1 MVVSKPFRAQGGS
14 TMRKAL
20 LSIACV
26 ALLLQGCAAVQ
37 VQRAKD
43 LSTAAVRFSD
53 TTLIV
58 IDAAV
63 DAAINAD
70 SQAAVRGVRPAITEE
85 AQEQRKQ
92 RLEVLNAGL
101 ADTVV
106 LYQSTKSQIHAVK
119 AYFVALQDLANGSP
133 AEQIEASVKTLGER
147 VNGLSTALEGGASA
161 AKSKLSP
168 AKIDA
173 IAGLAGKVAEQVHGA
188 KLASALRRDAPII
201 GKALALQERVLAA
214 AGDDIRHELNQINN
228 VFFIDQV
235 ERPYLLGTPGSSWPD
250 DRRRYLKARALNE
263 TQAVVASATVA
274 AGQMQAVWER
284 ILAGSFSAS
293 EINVVLRETED
304 LLDAVAAFKAA
315 K

>member
-1 MVVSKPFRAQGGS
+1 
-14 TMRKAL
+14 MRETL
-20 LSIACV
+20 LPIVLV
-26 ALLLQGCAAVQ
+26 AILLQGCAAVQ

-53 TTLIV
+53 TTLVV

-70 SQAAVRGVRPAITEE
+70 SQAQVRAARPATTEE
-85 AQEQRKQ
+85 AQARRKQ
-92 RLEVLNAGL
+92 QLETLNVDL
-101 ADTVV
+101 AETVV
-106 LYQSTKSQIHAVK
+106 LYQSTKSQVNTLK

-133 AEQIEASVKTLGER
+133 AEQVEASVKTLGER
-147 VNGLSTALEGGASA
+147 VNGLSAALEGSAST
-161 AKSKLSP
+161 AKPRLST
-168 AKIDA
+168 AKVDA
-173 IAGLAGKVAEQVHGA
+173 IAGLAGKVAEQVHGS

-201 GKALALQERVLAA
+201 GKALALQERVLVT
-214 AGDDIRHELNQINN
+214 AGDDIRNELNQINN
-228 VFFIDQV
+228 IFFVDKV
-235 ERPYLLGTPGSSWPD
+235 ERPYILGTPGSSWPD
-250 DRRRYLKARALNE
+250 DRRRYLKARALNQ
-263 TQAVVASATVA
+263 TQAVVASAAVA

-293 EINVVLRETED
+293 EINIVLKETDD